1 MIKNLKAIG
10 RELEVKNGDSG
21 RERRFERVSISDGVV
36 SRGRRKRSVLQVERK
51 HGRWEDP
58 GAFRK
63 RRK

>member
-1 MIKNLKAIG
+1 MMKNLKAIG
-10 RELEVKNGDSG
+10 RELEDKDGDSG

-51 HGRWEDP
+51 QSGWEDP
-58 GAFRK
+58 GAFGK